1 MSNGVCPSWGEKQP
15 LNIDALLLT
24 SCFYFWPAGLLFSQN
39 LWYFRRKPLWLTDN
53 DICICRTEG
62 RRITPYLSPVPRA
75 SLFNCLY
82 FFIPSYLLKIER
94 YMPSKPFRG
103 FPLSSKIFFIL
114 NRFSCLIFL
123 SSLWPFYRTNKVL
136 KMQVLSSCERQLG
149 HSPLLLLF
157 LFFCGAHAAV
167 SVLLT
172 SSERLSD
179 TKASGKWLMLFIF
192 YWILFNISSEN
203 LLNKNTTVVRLFKC
217 IY

>member
-1 MSNGVCPSWGEKQP
+1 M
-15 LNIDALLLT
+15 
-24 SCFYFWPAGLLFSQN
+24 
-39 LWYFRRKPLWLTDN
+39 TDN

-157 LFFCGAHAAV
+157 LFLWRSCRSVCAANKFRAALRHK
-167 SVLLT
+167 S
-172 SSERLSD
+172 
-179 TKASGKWLMLFIF
+179 KWEVTLMLFIF